1 MKSVGGVARVGLLR
15 REGYSERAVRGL
27 AAAGAVQPRK
37 GVWALPD
44 ADPEFLRA
52 IIDDSLLTCASS
64 ASRYQLWLKDRPGR
78 LHLASRHRRGQHSPR
93 HGRLRFEPD
102 QHLPI
107 ASLEDTVIHGLTCLN
122 EVDAVAM
129 AQSAMQHH
137 GVPRSLLEAEVT
149 AKYYGMARKRLAKAD
164 GLSESVPEISARLLF
179 ESAGLT
185 FRRQVQVPDVG
196 RVDFLIDGW
205 LIVEING
212 FQFHSSRAAWRK
224 DMGRSNIAQ
233 THGHAVL
240 SYAPEQIWNSPDGV
254 LAEIRAVLDRRGP
267 RGDGFCSII
276 PMDKPPESEIPGSGI
291 RPRRMIVQNPTPEPA

>member
-1 MKSVGGVARVGLLR
+1 MDPLEFLKSVGGVARVGLLR
-15 REGYSERAVRGL
+15 REGYSDRAVRNL
-27 AAAGAVQPRK
+27 ATAGAYQPRK
-37 GVWALPD
+37 GVWALPG
-44 ADPEFLRA
+44 ADPEFLQA
-52 IIDDSLLTCASS
+52 IVSNSLLTCASS
-64 ASRYQLWLKDRPGR
+64 ASRYELWLKDRPGH
-78 LHLASRHRRGQHSPR
+78 LHLASRHHRVGQGPR

-102 QHLPI
+102 QRLPI
-107 ASLEDTVIHGLTCLN
+107 ASLEDTVIHGLTCLG

-149 AKYYGMARKRLAKAD
+149 AKYYGTARKRLAKAD

-179 ESAGLT
+179 ESAGLR
-185 FRRQVQVPDVG
+185 FSRQVQIPGVG

-224 DMGRSNIAQ
+224 DMSRSNIAQ

-240 SYAPEQIWNSPDGV
+240 SYAPEQIWNSPDMVLQEILAV
-254 LAEIRAVLDRRGP
+254 LARGSRRG
-267 RGDGFCSII
+267 
-276 PMDKPPESEIPGSGI
+276 
-291 RPRRMIVQNPTPEPA
+291 